1 MRPPAAGVAHVLEDQ
16 APEAGS
22 SLLGP
27 AAGLYRVEAIGGDE
41 GEAIRVLG
49 VPGAVLGA
57 QELGYPCGLAC
68 GLQISKT
75 QRRDIAEVD
84 QAKTPA
90 LAVAEGG
97 RAVLI
102 AEGRQDL
109 DTIEPAAEEPGLMDL
124 GAAAR
129 LLPIVQIHLAGAGI
143 V

>member
-1 MRPPAAGVAHVLEDQ
+1 MRPPVAGVAHVLKDQ

-22 SLLGP
+22 SVLGP
-27 AAGLYRVEAIGGDE
+27 AAGLHRVEAIGGDE
-41 GEAIRVLG
+41 VEAIRILG

-57 QELGYPCGLAC
+57 QELAHPCGLAC
-68 GLQISKT
+68 GLQIPKT

-84 QAKTPA
+84 QGKTPA
-90 LAVAEGG
+90 LAAEGG

-109 DTIEPAAEEPGLMDL
+109 DPIEPAAEEPGLMDL